1 MWIMGPIDITEE
13 KKIFAVEE
21 KQVWTYLV
29 SNSRT
34 LDDLNLNEDWQTSSS
49 ITQQKLNVT
58 VS

>member
-1 MWIMGPIDITEE
+1 MGPIDITEE